1 MPSINE
7 VIERANR
14 VRPDAIDDATKA
26 AWLLDLN
33 EQLYR
38 ETVLRHEITEEIPEQ
53 PKAYP
58 ADGDMPLLVGAPW
71 DGLYD
76 LYLFSQTDFINRE
89 SANYNNSVQA
99 YNAALDEWQKQYHR
113 QHMPGGTNA
122 LKNVF

>member
-38 ETVLRHEITEEIPEQ
+38 ETVLRHEIT
-53 PKAYP
+53 
-58 ADGDMPLLVGAPW
+58 DGDMPLLVGAPW

-76 LYLFSQTDFINRE
+76 LYLFSQADFINRE

-113 QHMPGGTNA
+113 QHMPSGTNA